1 MTVFET
7 ILRWYGSV
15 GPVIVTALFNLLHE
29 GEEMKSM
36 RSIVITVMAAILI
49 MGIMIG
55 TASAKIKLTYNNY
68 LPPTHIGSRVSE
80 AWCKEV
86 EKRTNGEVTIM
97 HFSGG
102 QLLPGPKVYDGVV
115 QGIADIG
122 FSNLAYTRGRFPE
135 MEMCDLPLGMPS
147 GWVSTH
153 VVNRFYQ
160 KYQPKEFSAVK
171 LLYMSGSGPNL
182 ISTSEKP
189 ITKLEDLKGQTL
201 RATGRIADTSA
212 ALGATSRPIAIGE
225 TYEAVK
231 RGVISGVMLPLETM
245 KAFRLGEL
253 LKYCTADWQ
262 VGNIYTFYAVMNKDK
277 WNSLPDNIKKII
289 DEVNAEYIEKSAMGW
304 NDVDLSGAE
313 FFKSKGGKIIQ
324 LTDEEA
330 IRWNEAIVPVI
341 DTYMKDTAATGLSM
355 DELKARVE
363 FIRETRN
370 ELTKEQKSKGIP
382 MPYDE

>member
-1 MTVFET
+1 
-7 ILRWYGSV
+7 
-15 GPVIVTALFNLLHE
+15 
-29 GEEMKSM
+29 MKSM
-36 RSIVITVMAAILI
+36 RSSVIMFMAAILI
-49 MGIMIG
+49 MGFMIG

-68 LPPTHIGSRVSE
+68 LPPTHVGSRVAE

-86 EKRTNGEVTIM
+86 EKRTNGEVTIQ
-97 HFSGG
+97 FFAGG

-115 QGIADIG
+115 QGIVDIG

-160 KYQPKEFSAVK
+160 KYAPKEFDAVK
-171 LLYMSGSGPNL
+171 VLYMNGSGPNL
-182 ISTSEKP
+182 ISTTDKP
-189 ITKLEDLKGQTL
+189 IYKLEDLKGQTL
-201 RATGRIADTSA
+201 RATGRIADTTA
-212 ALGATSRPIAIGE
+212 ALGGTSRPIAIPE
-225 TYEAVK
+225 IYEAVK
-231 RGVISGVMLPLETM
+231 RGVVSGVMLPLETM

-253 LKYCTADWQ
+253 LKYCTTDWQ
-262 VGNIYTFYAVMNKDK
+262 VGNIYTFYAVMNKKK

-289 DEVNAEYIEKSAMGW
+289 DEVNTEYIEKSAVGW
-304 NDVDLSGAE
+304 NGDDLGGAE
-313 FFKSKGGKIIQ
+313 FFKSKGGKMIQ

-330 IRWNEAIVPVI
+330 VRWNQAIAPVI
-341 DTYMKDTAATGLSM
+341 DTYMKEVAATGLSA

-363 FIRETRN
+363 FIRQTRD
-370 ELTKEQKSKGIP
+370 ELAKEQRDKGIP